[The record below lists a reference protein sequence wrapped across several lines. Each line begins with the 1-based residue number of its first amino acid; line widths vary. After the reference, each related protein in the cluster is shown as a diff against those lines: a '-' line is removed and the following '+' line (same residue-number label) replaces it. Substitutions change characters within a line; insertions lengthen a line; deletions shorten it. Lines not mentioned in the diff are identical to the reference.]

1 MMLGYWKR
9 RYECVLQSYH
19 VLEAKMLGLETE
31 RHEVYSQLKSA
42 TELLDRA
49 KQQNQ
54 ELEREVI
61 EIDNMLDDTQKK
73 CDKLTGEI
81 NMRDVKI
88 ENQQQLIQNMQR
100 YITNLHSAIKVL
112 NDVVASEQKPV
123 EDFPLN

>member
-31 RHEVYSQLKSA
+31 RDEVYSQLKSA